1 MKVAPRSQD
10 FARRIDNEMVA
21 AVISRLPDRPRHVFL
36 CGSNGFVNAAVD
48 GALAAGIEA
57 AAIKTERYGG

>member
-1 MKVAPRSQD
+1 
-10 FARRIDNEMVA
+10 MVA